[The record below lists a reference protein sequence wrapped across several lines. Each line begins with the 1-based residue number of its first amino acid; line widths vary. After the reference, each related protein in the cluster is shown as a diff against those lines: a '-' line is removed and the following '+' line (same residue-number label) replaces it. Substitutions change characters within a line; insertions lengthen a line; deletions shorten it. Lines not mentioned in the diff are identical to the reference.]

1 MKRSRWIKP
10 FIRITSAAILTS
22 LASSGISFLI
32 LTNINDWHQTSS
44 VEGRAAQEQAQRKSH
59 PLQAVKEPI
68 YMEYRVDIV
77 KPALKPMNQQPDL
90 KTIQQAVKD
99 AIDALAQHKPFA
111 NWKGAHTEIQALGPG
126 THGWVV
132 HIKSAA
138 RKPLGYLI
146 IQATEE
152 GNYTL
157 TEYGTGEYYPF
168 AKETLTNAMQDM
180 GWSAEEQQLVRAT
193 PYYVKPLL
201 AVWKLEFQSNT
212 HWVDASSGEQLP
224 ELTPLESNVRHASI
238 PLSEEARGV
247 SFSSEH
253 NYAYTTKTPIL
264 HLFDPY
270 DQIGWMA
277 DSALRWTGDDAQRKL
292 RQWNPKNMNE
302 KLIYVQMLNDS
313 SGNVP
318 KLNFPYAITGEQL
331 WKMNAEHDADPIH
344 KYRYVAIKSP
354 NSEDVRYVSD
364 SLLLTNG
371 YITTSPTSIE

>member
-22 LASSGISFLI
+22 VVSSGISFLI
-32 LTNINDWHQTSS
+32 LTNINDWNQISS
-44 VEGRAAQEQAQRKSH
+44 VEGRAAQDQAQRKSP

-68 YMEYRVDIV
+68 YMDYRADIV

-90 KTIQQAVKD
+90 KTIQQAVRD

-111 NWKGAHTEIQALGPG
+111 NWKGARTDIQALGPG

-138 RKPLGYLI
+138 HKPLGYLI
-146 IQATEE
+146 IQATED

-168 AKETLTNAMQDM
+168 AKETLTNAMQNI
-180 GWSAEEQQLVRAT
+180 GWGPEKQQHIRAT

-201 AVWKLEFQSNT
+201 AVWKLEYQSDT

-224 ELTPLESNVRHASI
+224 ELTSLESNVRYASM
-238 PLSEEARGV
+238 PALEEGRGI
-247 SFSSEH
+247 SFSIEH
-253 NYAYTTKTPIL
+253 NYAYTTKTPVL

-277 DSALRWTGDDAQRKL
+277 DSALRWSGVDAQRKL
-292 RQWNPKNMNE
+292 RQWNPKYMNE
-302 KLIYVQMLNDS
+302 KLIYVQMLNDTS
-313 SGNVP
+313 DSAT
-318 KLNFPYAITGEQL
+318 KMNFPYAITGEQL
-331 WKMNAEHDADPIH
+331 WKMNAEHDAAATH
-344 KYRYVAIKSP
+344 RYRYVAIKSP
-354 NSEDVRYVSD
+354 NSEDVRYVAD
-364 SLLLTNG
+364 SLLVTSG